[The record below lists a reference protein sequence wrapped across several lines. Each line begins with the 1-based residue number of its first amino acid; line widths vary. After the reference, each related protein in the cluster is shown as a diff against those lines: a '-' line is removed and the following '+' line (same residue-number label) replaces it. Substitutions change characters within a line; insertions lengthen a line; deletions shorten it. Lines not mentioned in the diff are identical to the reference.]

1 MLFTTHL
8 APSVMIDPTK
18 ASSVKLNPNILREYI
33 GLALIP
39 TYPPPRNQRKGRG
52 CVIIEGFALNFYPLN
67 PN

>member
-18 ASSVKLNPNILREYI
+18 ASSVILNPTILREYI

-39 TYPPPRNQRKGRG
+39 TYPPPPEIRGKGAA
-52 CVIIEGFALNFYPLN
+52 VW
-67 PN
+67 